1 MEDEESLKN
10 KKAAEDKAN
19 GGDGP
24 IPYPRGED
32 KAEPEAAE
40 TPADDK

>member
-19 GGDGP
+19 GG
-24 IPYPRGED
+24 ED